1 MGQAEI
7 VVVGLLVAV
16 VGLSAL
22 ARRLSL
28 PYPIVLV
35 LGGALLGFVPGLPG
49 VRLDPEVVLLVFLP
63 PLLYGS
69 SIFANF
75 NDFRGDLR
83 WLALNT
89 VGLVL
94 ATMSAVAWVAHALIP
109 GLPWAA
115 AFVLGAIVSPTDPLA
130 AATIMRRLGVPR
142 RLVSA
147 VEGEGLFNDATA
159 LVAYRVAVVAVV
171 AGSFSLA
178 EAGLRFIL
186 GAAGGVAIG
195 LVVGWLVA
203 EIRKRTTDT
212 QISVTISLLTGY
224 AAFVPADVVGASGVL
239 AAVTAGLYMGIRAAR
254 ILPVGARLQGG
265 FVWDIVDF
273 LVNAILFLGSCD

>member
-1 MGQAEI
+1 MSVQRARKAQVRDGPSRDRSRRAAGSRRGPERAGPPP
-7 VVVGLLVAV
+7 VAALPDGARPRRRPTGLR
-16 VGLSAL
+16 
-22 ARRLSL
+22 ARPARG
-28 PYPIVLV
+28 PARPR
-35 LGGALLGFVPGLPG
+35 GRAPGLP
-49 VRLDPEVVLLVFLP
+49 P

-94 ATMSAVAWVAHALIP
+94 VTMAVVAWVAHALIP

-159 LVAYRVAVVAVV
+159 LVAYRVAVAAVV
-171 AGSFSLA
+171 AGSFSVA
-178 EAGLRFIL
+178 QAGLRFVL

-195 LVVGWLVA
+195 ITVGWIVA
-203 EIRKRTTDT
+203 ELRQHTTDT
-212 QISVTISLLTGY
+212 QISVTMSLLTGY
-224 AAFVPADVVGASGVL
+224 AAFVPADAVGASGVL
-239 AAVTAGLYMGIRAAR
+239 AAVTAGIYMGIRGPR
-254 ILPVGARLQGG
+254 ILPVGARLQGA
-265 FVWDIVDF
+265 FV
-273 LVNAILFLGSCD
+273 